1 MTYSSQTT
9 LKPSLFTRMLI
20 GAIAGLILISFFL
33 MKADEPDPAWGKY
46 WMIRPIIMM
55 AFAGAM
61 AGLCN
66 YYLFRFHK
74 KLRINKTLAIIASIA
89 VGIAGLFIGFVLGLD
104 GTMWN

>member
-1 MTYSSQTT
+1 MTDSSQTT
-9 LKPSLFTRMLI
+9 HKPSLFTRMLI
-20 GAIAGLILISFFL
+20 GAIAGLILISVFL
-33 MKADEPDPAWGKY
+33 LKADEPDPAWGKY

-66 YYLFRFHK
+66 YYLLRLHK
-74 KLRINKTLAIIASIA
+74 KLRMSKTLAIIASI
-89 VGIAGLFIGFVLGLD
+89 VISLAGLFIGFVLGLD